1 MNRHGRVEYRGAPC
15 SLLPAIYDSIHSK
28 LLQIFTVT
36 RYDDK
41 MKSTA
46 SPGKNAVGMPASP
59 AERMRRYRA
68 RRRAAGMR
76 LERRWVAGGEP
87 TAHFSDHRLL
97 ELRSLAL
104 HAAIARKV
112 RGHPELIDRARANL
126 ERWMAAADDGGRAVL
141 EEWRGLLDLP
151 VADLLRVMVDWNE
164 AAIRLRQSSPFA
176 GILNPSERKAIYEA
190 FRA

>member
-1 MNRHGRVEYRGAPC
+1 
-15 SLLPAIYDSIHSK
+15 
-28 LLQIFTVT
+28 
-36 RYDDK
+36 

-46 SPGKNAVGMPASP
+46 RSGKSVGGMRASP

-76 LERRWVAGGEP
+76 LERRWVSDGEP

-112 RGHPELIDRARANL
+112 RAHPELIDRARANL
-126 ERWMAAADDGGRAVL
+126 ERWVAASDDGGRAVL
-141 EEWRGLLDLP
+141 DEWRGLLDLP

-176 GILNPSERKAIYEA
+176 GILKPSERKAIYEA